1 MKEAQHWQEQEMGK
15 LGNKISEVA
24 KTADKVKEFDELFKL
39 KKDDRSFVESLTEAI
54 QTPLY

>member
-1 MKEAQHWQEQEMGK
+1 MGK
-15 LGNKISEVA
+15 LCDKINEVA

-39 KKDDRSFVESLTEAI
+39 KKEEKSLIECLTEAI

>member
-1 MKEAQHWQEQEMGK
+1 MGK
-15 LGNKISEVA
+15 LGDKINELF

-39 KKDDRSFVESLTEAI
+39 KKEEKSLIECLTEAI